1 MKDFP
6 MADALLRVVQAGPH
20 VTVQDGGRR
29 GMMRYGVPASGPMDR
44 KALVIANTALGNAP
58 GAAGIEVSPGGL
70 VLDCVSGSV
79 TLAAAGGGF
88 ILDVDGTRR
97 GSWCVLGLRAGQRL
111 VVRPGPWGCWMMLAF
126 AGRIDRPGWL
136 GSLATHGASGLGGGR
151 LAAGDEIRVTGTQA
165 LPDRPLPCP
174 VTARPRP
181 LLHAV
186 AGPQDRFFGPAA
198 MNALQHGGFRL
209 TSAYDR
215 MGVRLA
221 GPGLLPEGALAIPSE
236 PILRGSVQVAGDG
249 VATVLLAD
257 HQTTGGYPKIATVID
272 DDLDG
277 FVQCRPGQAIRFR
290 LISPEVAVTIARQ
303 RSASFARY
311 LGQLTPKG

>member
-1 MKDFP
+1 MKDVP

-20 VTVQDGGRR
+20 VTIQDGGRR

-70 VLDCVSGSV
+70 VLDCVSGAV

-97 GSWCVLGLRAGQRL
+97 GSWCVFGLRAGQRL
-111 VVRPGPWGCWMMLAF
+111 VLRPGQWGCWMMLAV
-126 AGRIDRPGWL
+126 AGQIDRPDWL
-136 GSLATHGASGLGGGR
+136 GSLATHGASGLGGGK
-151 LAAGDEIRVTGTQA
+151 LAAGDELRVTATRA
-165 LPDRPLPCP
+165 VAARALPCP
-174 VTARPRP
+174 VSARPRP

-186 AGPQDRFFGPAA
+186 AGPQDRFFGPDA
-198 MNALQHGGFRL
+198 MSALQHGGFRL

-221 GPGLLPEGALAIPSE
+221 GPELRPQDALSIPSE
-236 PILRGSVQVAGDG
+236 PILRGSVQVSGDG

-277 FVQCRPGQAIRFR
+277 FVQCRPGQEIRFR
-290 LISPEVAVTIARQ
+290 LIPPETAVSIARQ
-303 RSASFARY
+303 RAASFARY
-311 LGQLTPKG
+311 LGQLAPAG